1 MALELVY
8 GPPMHH
14 GAWEV
19 RAKFLGGAAAN
30 AAAEK
35 QAAAAAKR
43 AQARRVHR
51 KRLQEKQRRK
61 RAAAAASKMSGS
73 GSSTKKGSSVRG
85 GEAGSEAGGDAGGD
99 GGSGNGG
106 DNNNSGSGS
115 GSESEASWSSNTSDE
130 DEHGGVDPDEV
141 AWAKL
146 RAQIPGEGKTVKNIQ
161 LLWEELHA
169 TQQLHDVSLLR
180 SVPPPVLEAILPA
193 WNPAANS
200 KDTSILGSH
209 ERAHKAALK
218 AHHASASHA
227 GSTVEMSKVPDQGAV
242 ASAQL
247 EEGKQ
252 GQVHHSSQQHQL
264 VLPPPKPPVD
274 GAIPLFHEAIPEA
287 LTSMAHMH
295 AAEAEHAAR
304 TKKHRHSHHHH
315 HHHHHRRHHHHRD
328 ATTEHSGHNRHSD
341 ADA

>member
-43 AQARRVHR
+43 AHARRVHR

-61 RAAAAASKMSGS
+61 RAAAATAAKMSSGGS
-73 GSSTKKGSSVRG
+73 VKQGSIRS
-85 GEAGSEAGGDAGGD
+85 GD
-99 GGSGNGG
+99 GGGSDARRGEGGSG
-106 DNNNSGSGS
+106 DGSGS

-130 DEHGGVDPDEV
+130 DEHGGVDPAEV

-146 RAQIPGEGKTVKNIQ
+146 RALIPGEGKTVKNIQ

-169 TQQLHDVSLLR
+169 TQQLHDVSLLK

-193 WNPAANS
+193 WNPSANS

-209 ERAHKAALK
+209 AKAHKAALE
-218 AHHASASHA
+218 ALNAS
-227 GSTVEMSKVPDQGAV
+227 GSKTGSSMIENKLSDQGSDV
-242 ASAQL
+242 ADIF
-247 EEGKQ
+247 EEA
-252 GQVHHSSQQHQL
+252 HREADHSSHYQQQL
-264 VLPPPKPPVD
+264 VLPPPKSPID

-295 AAEAEHAAR
+295 AAEAEHALR
-304 TKKHRHSHHHH
+304 TKKHRHH
-315 HHHHHRRHHHHRD
+315 HHHHHRHHHHRSES
-328 ATTEHSGHNRHSD
+328 TPHNGHDRHSNSI
-341 ADA
+341 A